1 MGSKQDGYIKL
12 FRSLKKWKWYSDTA
26 TVRVWIH
33 ILLTASYK
41 DTDTLGAGQ
50 IQFSAQSLADE
61 LGMKSTAV
69 QTATRHLLETGEI
82 SVVSP
87 GKSHNKSVYKVNKWD
102 SYQFISGEDKQME
115 KKKKAVKKQNDEP
128 WVRLGMPKELWE
140 MTQK

>member
-33 ILLTASYK
+33 ILLTAAYK

-50 IQFSAQSLADE
+50 IQYSAKSLADE
-61 LGMKSTAV
+61 LGMQSTAV

-82 SVVSP
+82 SVVAP
-87 GKSHNKSVYKVNKWD
+87 GKSHNKTVYKVNKWD
-102 SYQFISGEDKQME
+102 SYQFIKEEE
-115 KKKKAVKKQNDEP
+115 KKTDKPKKTAKNDDKP
-128 WVRLGMPKELWE
+128 WERVGLTKEQWE
-140 MTQK
+140 DARS